1 MSWDFAPAFDAAHR
15 AVLASGKPLVYVCA
29 PASWPVVHLFAN
41 LPHLGTSG
49 LGTLV
54 LVPTTTD
61 ALDLGDALQP
71 VSGSQPVHALTG
83 LVRGERLL
91 RADGVGTLVGTPA
104 DILYL
109 LSRSALKS
117 DQVSRVA
124 VVWPEAML
132 DAGGGVGGGGGGG
145 GLNDLDVILGDA
157 PNAHRLIIT
166 SDEASAAG
174 VIERH
179 ARRAPVAVHSRL
191 PDRGAGVVRYAAVE
205 PYARVHAARVAL
217 DVLAPQT
224 TLVWDPSGP
233 DRWRELVACPDVD
246 LATGPSDGQ
255 VDLVIS
261 ADLPSAEALAALRE
275 LAREVLVLLRPRQIP
290 YLERISETTKPVRLR
305 GDTDRV
311 RSDAAKLRERLRER
325 LGRGSLA
332 AELLAVESLLEEY
345 DPALVAAAA
354 LASAGAVAEPSH
366 PPLEEPSHAEATWT
380 RLYVTAGRRDQVR
393 EGAVLKVVMEAAN
406 LKRSDVGRIDVKENF
421 TLVEVRPEVASHTI
435 RCVTGCQIRGRR
447 VTVRPDRP
455 APSRGSRAE

>member
-71 VSGSQPVHALTG
+71 VSGSRPVHALTG

-132 DAGGGVGGGGGGG
+132 DAGGGVGGGGGS
-145 GLNDLDVILGDA
+145 LNDLDVILGDA
-157 PNAHRLIIT
+157 PKAHRLIIT

-174 VIERH
+174 VIERVDNH
-179 ARRAPVAVHSRL
+179 VLIALSLPGGSDAQRWCFPRGRVERGESPEAAMRRIARDDL
-191 PDRGAGVVRYAAVE
+191 GLEVE
-205 PYARVHAARVAL
+205 IVI
-217 DVLAPQT
+217 
-224 TLVWDPSGP
+224 
-233 DRWRELVACPDVD
+233 
-246 LATGPSDGQ
+246 GQ
-255 VDLVIS
+255 PPL
-261 ADLPSAEALAALRE
+261 
-275 LAREVLVLLRPRQIP
+275 
-290 YLERISETTKPVRLR
+290 PVRIDGEDVEFRYFICGVTMDEVRSSRYPSLRWVLR
-305 GDTDRV
+305 G
-311 RSDAAKLRERLRER
+311 RLREYDFDEA
-325 LGRGSLA
+325 SKP
-332 AELLAVESLLEEY
+332 VVTWLLE
-345 DPALVAAAA
+345 
-354 LASAGAVAEPSH
+354 
-366 PPLEEPSHAEATWT
+366 
-380 RLYVTAGRRDQVR
+380 
-393 EGAVLKVVMEAAN
+393 
-406 LKRSDVGRIDVKENF
+406 
-421 TLVEVRPEVASHTI
+421 
-435 RCVTGCQIRGRR
+435 
-447 VTVRPDRP
+447 PD
-455 APSRGSRAE
+455 G